1 MHYEPKVMREAN
13 NYALLK
19 TIREYIVIAIGLLI
33 NTLAW
38 NLFLFPHEVAGGG
51 ATGIAAIVMY
61 ATKGL
66 LPTEVQAFFN
76 MLGME
81 SVGGGIPITVTFFAI
96 NSILLIASIK
106 VLGFQF
112 SLRSIFGVLC
122 LTVWL
127 WIPFRDLYFDIA
139 GEPFPL
145 FDPFMSAIMAGLI
158 LGIGMGMAFT
168 NNGSSGG
175 TDIIAKIINKY
186 RTITL
191 GRALLFTDVAI
202 ICSSGFLPGA
212 GIDRIIY
219 GLIVLTITSVTLDM
233 YINGIRQSVQ
243 FFIFSSKYEQIAD
256 AITQKAHRGV
266 TILNGQGW
274 YSKEN
279 VKVITVV
286 TRKNESTKIFKLI
299 KEIDSNAF
307 ISQSAAIGVYG
318 KGFEE

>member
-1 MHYEPKVMREAN
+1 MKA
-13 NYALLK
+13 
-19 TIREYIVIAIGLLI
+19 IREYIMIAIGLLI

-38 NLFLFPHEVAGGG
+38 NLFLIPHEVAGGG

-66 LPTEVQAFFN
+66 LPAEVQAFFA

-96 NSILLIASIK
+96 NTVLLIASVK

-112 SLRSIFGVLC
+112 SIRSIFGVLC

-127 WIPFRDLYFDIA
+127 WIPFRDLYQRFT

-145 FDPFMSAIMAGLI
+145 FEPFMSSILAGLI
-158 LGIGMGMAFT
+158 LGIGMGLAFT

-191 GRALLFTDVAI
+191 GRALLFTDVMI
-202 ICSSGFLPGA
+202 ICSSGFLPDA
-212 GIDRIIY
+212 GIDKVVY
-219 GLIVLTITSVTLDM
+219 GLVAMTVTSITLDM

-243 FFIFSSKYEQIAD
+243 FFIFSKKYAEIANT
-256 AITQKAHRGV
+256 ITQNAHRGV
-266 TILNGQGW
+266 TVINGQGW
-274 YSKEN
+274 YSKEE

-286 TRKNESTKIFKLI
+286 ARKNESTQIFRLI
-299 KEIDSNAF
+299 KEIDPNAF

-318 KGFEE
+318 KGFEN

>member
-1 MHYEPKVMREAN
+1 MKA
-13 NYALLK
+13 
-19 TIREYIVIAIGLLI
+19 IREYVMIAIGLLI

-38 NLFLFPHEVAGGG
+38 NLFLIPHEVAGGG

-66 LPTEVQAFFN
+66 LPTEVQAFFA

-81 SVGGGIPITVTFFAI
+81 SIGGGIPITVTFFFI
-96 NSILLIASIK
+96 NAILLIASIK
-106 VLGFQF
+106 ILGFQF
-112 SLRSIFGVLC
+112 SIRSIFGVLC

-127 WIPFRDLYFDIA
+127 WIPFRDLYQQFT

-145 FDPFMSAIMAGLI
+145 FEPFMSSILAGVI
-158 LGIGMGMAFT
+158 LGIGMGLAFT

-191 GRALLFTDVAI
+191 GRALLFTDVMI

-212 GIDRIIY
+212 GIDRVIY
-219 GLIVLTITSVTLDM
+219 GLITMTITSITLDM

-243 FFIFSSKYEQIAD
+243 FFIFSSKYAEIAD
-256 AITQKAHRGV
+256 VIMQQAHRGV
-266 TILNGQGW
+266 TVINGQGW

-279 VKVITVV
+279 IKVITVV
-286 TRKNESTKIFKLI
+286 ARRNESTQIFRLI
-299 KEIDSNAF
+299 KEIDNNAF

-318 KGFEE
+318 KGFKE

>member
-1 MHYEPKVMREAN
+1 M
-13 NYALLK
+13 K
-19 TIREYIVIAIGLLI
+19 TNTITVIREYIIIAIGLLI

-66 LPTEVQAFFN
+66 LPEEVQAFFV

-81 SVGGGIPITVTFFAI
+81 SVGGGVPITITFFAI
-96 NSILLIASIK
+96 NAILLIASIK
-106 VLGFQF
+106 TLGFQF
-112 SLRSIFGVLC
+112 SIRSIFVVLC
-122 LTVWL
+122 LTIWL
-127 WIPFRDLYFDIA
+127 WIPFRDLYEQYT
-139 GEPFPL
+139 GTPFPI
-145 FDPFMSAIMAGLI
+145 FEPFMSSILAGLT
-158 LGIGMGMAFT
+158 LGIGMGLAFT
-168 NNGSSGG
+168 HNGSSGG

-219 GLIVLTITSVTLDM
+219 GLIVLVVTSITLDM
-233 YINGIRQSVQ
+233 YINGVRQSVQ
-243 FFIFSSKYEQIAD
+243 FFIFSKKHAEIAD
-256 AITQKAHRGV
+256 TITKNAHRGV
-266 TILNGQGW
+266 TVLNGQGW
-274 YSKEN
+274 YSKEPT
-279 VKVITVV
+279 KVITVIA
-286 TRKNESTKIFKLI
+286 RRNESTQIFKLI
-299 KEIDSNAF
+299 KEIDPDAF

>member
-1 MHYEPKVMREAN
+1 MKA
-13 NYALLK
+13 
-19 TIREYIVIAIGLLI
+19 IREYIMIAVGLLI

-38 NLFLFPHEVAGGG
+38 NLFLIPHEVAGGG

-66 LPTEVQAFFN
+66 LPAKVQAFFS

-96 NSILLIASIK
+96 NAILLIASIRI
-106 VLGFQF
+106 LGFQF
-112 SLRSIFGVLC
+112 SIRSIFGVLC

-127 WIPFRDLYFDIA
+127 WIPFRDLYQQFT

-145 FDPFMSAIMAGLI
+145 FDPFMSSIMAGII

-186 RTITL
+186 RTVTL

-202 ICSSGFLPGA
+202 ICSSGFLPDA
-212 GIDRIIY
+212 GIDRVIY
-219 GLIVLTITSVTLDM
+219 GLIAMTVTSITLDL

-243 FFIFSSKYEQIAD
+243 FFIFSTKYDQIAD
-256 AITQKAHRGV
+256 AITQKVHRGV
-266 TILNGQGW
+266 TVIDSQGW
-274 YSKEN
+274 FSKKN
-279 VKVITVV
+279 SKVIVLIA
-286 TRKNESTKIFKLI
+286 RRNQSTQIFRLI
-299 KEIDSNAF
+299 KEIDPDAF
-307 ISQSAAIGVYG
+307 ISQSAVIGVYG
-318 KGFEE
+318 KGFEN

>member
-1 MHYEPKVMREAN
+1 M
-13 NYALLK
+13 
-19 TIREYIVIAIGLLI
+19 IAIGLLI

-38 NLFLFPHEVAGGG
+38 NLFLIPHEVAGGG

-66 LPTEVQAFFN
+66 LPAEVQAFFA

-96 NSILLIASIK
+96 NAVLLIASVK

-112 SLRSIFGVLC
+112 SIRSIFGVLC

-127 WIPFRDLYFDIA
+127 WIPFRDLYQRFT
-139 GEPFPL
+139 GEQFPL
-145 FDPFMSAIMAGLI
+145 FEPFMSSILAGLI
-158 LGIGMGMAFT
+158 LGIGMGLAFT

-191 GRALLFTDVAI
+191 GRALLFTDVMI
-202 ICSSGFLPGA
+202 ICSSGFLPDA
-212 GIDRIIY
+212 GIDKVVY
-219 GLIVLTITSVTLDM
+219 GLVAMTVTSITLDM

-243 FFIFSSKYEQIAD
+243 FFIFSKKYAEIANT
-256 AITQKAHRGV
+256 ITQNAHRGV
-266 TILNGQGW
+266 TVINGQGW
-274 YSKEN
+274 YSKEE

-286 TRKNESTKIFKLI
+286 ARKNESTQIFRLI
-299 KEIDSNAF
+299 KEIDPNAF

-318 KGFEE
+318 KGFEN

>member
-1 MHYEPKVMREAN
+1 M
-13 NYALLK
+13 K
-19 TIREYIVIAIGLLI
+19 TNTITVIREYIIIAIGLLI

-66 LPTEVQAFFN
+66 LPEEVQAFFV

-81 SVGGGIPITVTFFAI
+81 SVGGGVPITITFFAI
-96 NSILLIASIK
+96 NAILLIASIK
-106 VLGFQF
+106 TLGFQF
-112 SLRSIFGVLC
+112 SIRSIFGVLC
-122 LTVWL
+122 LTIWL
-127 WIPFRDLYFDIA
+127 WIPFRDLYEQYT
-139 GEPFPL
+139 GTPFPI
-145 FDPFMSAIMAGLI
+145 FEPFMSSILAGLT
-158 LGIGMGMAFT
+158 LGIGMGLAFT
-168 NNGSSGG
+168 HNGSSGG

-219 GLIVLTITSVTLDM
+219 GLIVLVVTSITLDM
-233 YINGIRQSVQ
+233 YINGVRQSVQ
-243 FFIFSSKYEQIAD
+243 FFIFSKKYAEIAD
-256 AITQKAHRGV
+256 TITKNAHRGV
-266 TILNGQGW
+266 TVLNGRGW
-274 YSKEN
+274 YSKEPT
-279 VKVITVV
+279 KVITVIA
-286 TRKNESTKIFKLI
+286 RRNESTQIFKLI
-299 KEIDSNAF
+299 KEIDPDAF

>member
-1 MHYEPKVMREAN
+1 M
-13 NYALLK
+13 
-19 TIREYIVIAIGLLI
+19 IAFGLLI

-76 MLGME
+76 ILGME
-81 SVGGGIPITVTFFAI
+81 SVGGGIPITITFFAI
-96 NSILLIASIK
+96 NIILLIASIK
-106 VLGFQF
+106 ILGFQF
-112 SLRSIFGVLC
+112 SIRSIFGVLC
-122 LTVWL
+122 LTIWL
-127 WIPFRDLYFDIA
+127 WIPFRDLYNNIT
-139 GEPFPL
+139 GEQFPI
-145 FDPFMSAIMAGLI
+145 FDPFMSSIIAGLI
-158 LGIGMGMAFT
+158 LGIGMGLAFT

-186 RTITL
+186 KTITL

-202 ICSSGFLPGA
+202 ICSSGFLPNA
-212 GIDRIIY
+212 GIDRVIY
-219 GLIVLTITSVTLDM
+219 GLIAMIVTSLTLDM

-243 FFIFSSKYEQIAD
+243 FFIFSSQYEKIAD
-256 AITQKAHRGV
+256 AITQNAHRGV

-274 YSKEN
+274 YSKEES
-279 VKVITVV
+279 KIITVV
-286 TRKNESTKIFKLI
+286 TRKNESTQIFHMV
-299 KEIDSNAF
+299 KEIDPNAF
-307 ISQSAAIGVYG
+307 ISQSAVIGVFG

>member
-1 MHYEPKVMREAN
+1 MKA
-13 NYALLK
+13 
-19 TIREYIVIAIGLLI
+19 IREYVMIAVGLLI

-38 NLFLFPHEVAGGG
+38 NLFLIPHEVAGGG

-66 LPTEVQAFFN
+66 LPDKVQAFFS

-96 NSILLIASIK
+96 NAILLIASIK
-106 VLGFQF
+106 ILGFQF
-112 SLRSIFGVLC
+112 SIRSIFGVLC
-122 LTVWL
+122 LTIWL
-127 WIPFRDLYFDIA
+127 WIPFRDLYFNFT

-145 FDPFMSAIMAGLI
+145 FDPFMSSIMAGLI
-158 LGIGMGMAFT
+158 LGIGMGLAFT

-191 GRALLFTDVAI
+191 GRALLFTDVMI

-212 GIDRIIY
+212 GIDRVIY
-219 GLIVLTITSVTLDM
+219 GLITMTVTSVTLDM

-243 FFIFSSKYEQIAD
+243 FFIFSPKYSEIAD

-279 VKVITVV
+279 IKVVTVV
-286 TRKNESTKIFKLI
+286 TRKNESIQIFRI
-299 KEIDSNAF
+299 INEIDPKAF
-307 ISQSAAIGVYG
+307 ISQSSVIGVYG
-318 KGFEE
+318 KGFEN

>member
-1 MHYEPKVMREAN
+1 MKA
-13 NYALLK
+13 
-19 TIREYIVIAIGLLI
+19 IREYVMIAIGLLI

-38 NLFLFPHEVAGGG
+38 NLFLIPHEVAGGG

-66 LPTEVQAFFN
+66 LPTEVQAFFA

-81 SVGGGIPITVTFFAI
+81 SIGGGIPITVTFFFI
-96 NSILLIASIK
+96 NAILLIASIK
-106 VLGFQF
+106 ILGFQF
-112 SLRSIFGVLC
+112 SIRSIFGVLC
-122 LTVWL
+122 LTIWL
-127 WIPFRDLYFDIA
+127 WIPFRDLYQQFT

-145 FDPFMSAIMAGLI
+145 FEPFMSSILAGVI
-158 LGIGMGMAFT
+158 LGIGMGLAFT

-191 GRALLFTDVAI
+191 GRALLFTDVMI

-212 GIDRIIY
+212 GIDRVIY
-219 GLIVLTITSVTLDM
+219 GLITMTITSITLDM

-243 FFIFSSKYEQIAD
+243 FFIFSSKYAEIAD
-256 AITQKAHRGV
+256 AITLQAHRGV
-266 TILNGQGW
+266 TVINGQGW

-279 VKVITVV
+279 VKVIIVV
-286 TRKNESTKIFKLI
+286 ARRNESTQIFRLI
-299 KEIDSNAF
+299 KDIDNNAF

-318 KGFEE
+318 KGFKE

>member
-1 MHYEPKVMREAN
+1 MKA
-13 NYALLK
+13 
-19 TIREYIVIAIGLLI
+19 IREYVMIAIGLLI

-38 NLFLFPHEVAGGG
+38 NLFLIPHEVAGGG

-66 LPTEVQAFFN
+66 LPTEVQAFFT

-81 SVGGGIPITVTFFAI
+81 SVGGGIPITVTFFFI
-96 NSILLIASIK
+96 NAILLIASIK

-112 SLRSIFGVLC
+112 SIRSIFGVLC

-127 WIPFRDLYFDIA
+127 WIPFRDLYQQFT

-145 FDPFMSAIMAGLI
+145 FEPFMSSILAGVI
-158 LGIGMGMAFT
+158 LGIGMGLAFT

-191 GRALLFTDVAI
+191 GRALLFTDVMI

-212 GIDRIIY
+212 GIDRVIY
-219 GLIVLTITSVTLDM
+219 GLITMTITSITLDM

-243 FFIFSSKYEQIAD
+243 FFIFSSKYAEIAD

-286 TRKNESTKIFKLI
+286 ARRNESTQIFRLI
-299 KEIDSNAF
+299 KDIDNNAF

-318 KGFEE
+318 KGFNE

>member
-1 MHYEPKVMREAN
+1 
-13 NYALLK
+13 
-19 TIREYIVIAIGLLI
+19 
-33 NTLAW
+33 
-38 NLFLFPHEVAGGG
+38 
-51 ATGIAAIVMY
+51 MY

-66 LPTEVQAFFN
+66 LPEEVQAFFN

-96 NSILLIASIK
+96 NAILLIASIK
-106 VLGFQF
+106 ILGFQF
-112 SLRSIFGVLC
+112 SIRSIFGVGC
-122 LTVWL
+122 LTIWL
-127 WIPFRDLYFDIA
+127 WIPFRDLYFKVT
-139 GEPFPL
+139 GEEFPL
-145 FDPFMSAIMAGLI
+145 FDPFMSSIMAGLI

-191 GRALLFTDVAI
+191 GRALLFTDVII

-212 GIDRIIY
+212 GIDRVIY
-219 GLIVLTITSVTLDM
+219 GLIVLTVTSITLDM

-243 FFIFSSKYEQIAD
+243 FFIFSKKYIEIAD

-266 TILNGQGW
+266 TFINGQGW
-274 YSKEN
+274 YSKEPS
-279 VKVITVV
+279 KVITVV
-286 TRKNESTKIFKLI
+286 SRRNESTQIFKLI
-299 KEIDSNAF
+299 KEIDPDSF
-307 ISQSAAIGVYG
+307 ISQSAVIGVYG

>member
-1 MHYEPKVMREAN
+1 M
-13 NYALLK
+13 
-19 TIREYIVIAIGLLI
+19 IAIGLLI

-38 NLFLFPHEVAGGG
+38 NLFLIPHEVAGGG

-66 LPTEVQAFFN
+66 LPAEVQAFFA

-96 NSILLIASIK
+96 NAVLLIASVK

-112 SLRSIFGVLC
+112 SIRSIFGVLC

-127 WIPFRDLYFDIA
+127 WIPFRDLYQRFT

-145 FDPFMSAIMAGLI
+145 FEPFMSSILAGLI
-158 LGIGMGMAFT
+158 LGIGMGLAFT

-191 GRALLFTDVAI
+191 GRALLFTDVII
-202 ICSSGFLPGA
+202 ICSSGFLPDA
-212 GIDRIIY
+212 GIDKVVY
-219 GLIVLTITSVTLDM
+219 GLVAMTVTSITLDM

-243 FFIFSSKYEQIAD
+243 FFIFSKKYAEIAD
-256 AITQKAHRGV
+256 TITQNAHRGV
-266 TILNGQGW
+266 TVINGQGW
-274 YSKEN
+274 YSKED

-286 TRKNESTKIFKLI
+286 ARKNESTQIFRLI
-299 KEIDSNAF
+299 KEIDPNAF

-318 KGFEE
+318 KGFEN

>member
-1 MHYEPKVMREAN
+1 M
-13 NYALLK
+13 K
-19 TIREYIVIAIGLLI
+19 TNTITVIREYIIIAIGLLI

-66 LPTEVQAFFN
+66 LPEEVQAFFT

-81 SVGGGIPITVTFFAI
+81 SVGGGVPITVTFFAI
-96 NSILLIASIK
+96 NAVLLIASIK
-106 VLGFQF
+106 ILGFQF
-112 SLRSIFGVLC
+112 SIRSIFGVLC
-122 LTVWL
+122 LTIWL
-127 WIPFRDLYFDIA
+127 WIPFRDLYEQYT
-139 GEPFPL
+139 GTPFPI
-145 FDPFMSAIMAGLI
+145 FEPFMSSILAGLT

-219 GLIVLTITSVTLDM
+219 GLIVLVVTSITLDM
-233 YINGIRQSVQ
+233 YINGVRQSVQ
-243 FFIFSSKYEQIAD
+243 FFIFSKKYAEIAD
-256 AITQKAHRGV
+256 TITKNAHRGV
-266 TILNGQGW
+266 TVLNGQGW
-274 YSKEN
+274 YSKEPT
-279 VKVITVV
+279 KVITVIA
-286 TRKNESTKIFKLI
+286 RRNESTQIFKLI
-299 KEIDSNAF
+299 KEIDPDAF

>member
-1 MHYEPKVMREAN
+1 M
-13 NYALLK
+13 
-19 TIREYIVIAIGLLI
+19 IAVGLLI

-38 NLFLFPHEVAGGG
+38 NLFLIPHEVAGGG

-66 LPTEVQAFFN
+66 LPAEVQAFFS

-96 NSILLIASIK
+96 NAILLIASIRI
-106 VLGFQF
+106 LGFQF
-112 SLRSIFGVLC
+112 SIRSIFGVLC

-127 WIPFRDLYFDIA
+127 WIPFRDLYQQFT

-145 FDPFMSAIMAGLI
+145 FDPFMSSIMAGII

-186 RTITL
+186 RTVTL

-202 ICSSGFLPGA
+202 ICSSGFLPDA
-212 GIDRIIY
+212 GIDRVIY
-219 GLIVLTITSVTLDM
+219 GLIAMTVTSITLDL

-243 FFIFSSKYEQIAD
+243 FFIFSTKYDQIAD
-256 AITQKAHRGV
+256 AITQKVHRGV
-266 TILNGQGW
+266 TVIDSQGW
-274 YSKEN
+274 FSKKN
-279 VKVITVV
+279 SKVIVLIA
-286 TRKNESTKIFKLI
+286 RRNQSTQIFRLI
-299 KEIDSNAF
+299 KEIDPDAF
-307 ISQSAAIGVYG
+307 ISQSAVIGVYG
-318 KGFEE
+318 KGFEN

>member
-1 MHYEPKVMREAN
+1 MKA
-13 NYALLK
+13 
-19 TIREYIVIAIGLLI
+19 IREYVMIALGLLI

-38 NLFLFPHEVAGGG
+38 NLFLIPHEVAGGG

-66 LPTEVQAFFN
+66 LPAEVQAFFS

-81 SVGGGIPITVTFFAI
+81 SVGGGIPIAVTFFAI
-96 NSILLIASIK
+96 NAILLIASIK

-112 SLRSIFGVLC
+112 SIRSIFGVLC

-127 WIPFRDLYFDIA
+127 WIPFRDLYQQFT

-145 FDPFMSAIMAGLI
+145 FDPFMSSILAGLI
-158 LGIGMGMAFT
+158 LGIGMGLAFT

-191 GRALLFTDVAI
+191 GRALLFTDVMI
-202 ICSSGFLPGA
+202 ICSSGFLPDA
-212 GIDRIIY
+212 GIDRVIY
-219 GLIVLTITSVTLDM
+219 GLIAMTITCITLDM

-243 FFIFSSKYEQIAD
+243 FFIFSSKYVEIAD

-266 TILNGQGW
+266 TVVDGQGW
-274 YSKEN
+274 YTKQN
-279 VKVITVV
+279 TKIIILVA
-286 TRKNESTKIFKLI
+286 RRNESTQIFRLI
-299 KEIDSNAF
+299 KDIDPAAF

-318 KGFEE
+318 KGFKD

>member
-1 MHYEPKVMREAN
+1 MKA
-13 NYALLK
+13 
-19 TIREYIVIAIGLLI
+19 IREYVMIAIGLLI

-38 NLFLFPHEVAGGG
+38 NLFLIPHEVAGGG

-66 LPTEVQAFFN
+66 LPVEVQAFFA

-81 SVGGGIPITVTFFAI
+81 SVGGGIPITVTFFFI
-96 NSILLIASIK
+96 NAILLIASIK

-112 SLRSIFGVLC
+112 SIRSIFGVLC

-127 WIPFRDLYFDIA
+127 WIPFRDLYQQFT

-145 FDPFMSAIMAGLI
+145 FEPFMSSILAGVI
-158 LGIGMGMAFT
+158 LGIGMGLAFT

-191 GRALLFTDVAI
+191 GRALLFTDVMI

-212 GIDRIIY
+212 GIERVIY
-219 GLIVLTITSVTLDM
+219 GLITMTVTSITLDM

-243 FFIFSSKYEQIAD
+243 FFIFSSKYAEIAD
-256 AITQKAHRGV
+256 AIMQQAHRGV
-266 TILNGQGW
+266 TVINGQGW

-286 TRKNESTKIFKLI
+286 ARRNESTQIFRLI
-299 KEIDSNAF
+299 KDIDNNAF

-318 KGFEE
+318 KGFNE

>member
-1 MHYEPKVMREAN
+1 MKA
-13 NYALLK
+13 
-19 TIREYIVIAIGLLI
+19 IREYIIIAIGLLI

-66 LPTEVQAFFN
+66 LPEEIQIFFS

-81 SVGGGIPITVTFFAI
+81 AVGGGIPITVTFFAI
-96 NSILLIASIK
+96 NAVLLIVSIK

-112 SLRSIFGVLC
+112 SIRSIFGVIC
-122 LTVWL
+122 LTIWL
-127 WIPFRDLYFDIA
+127 WIPFRDLYFKFT
-139 GEPFPL
+139 GELFPL
-145 FDPFMSAIMAGLI
+145 FDPFMSSIMAGLI

-202 ICSSGFLPGA
+202 ICSSGLLPGA
-212 GIDRIIY
+212 GIDRVIY
-219 GLIVLTITSVTLDM
+219 GLIVLTVTSITLDM
-233 YINGIRQSVQ
+233 YINGVRQSVQ
-243 FFIFSSKYEQIAD
+243 FFIFSSKYEEVAD
-256 AITQKAHRGV
+256 TISKKINRGV
-266 TILNGQGW
+266 TVINGQGW
-274 YSKEN
+274 YSKEQS
-279 VKVITVV
+279 KIITVIS
-286 TRKNESTKIFKLI
+286 RQNESTQIFKLI
-299 KEIDSNAF
+299 KEIDPDAF
-307 ISQSAAIGVYG
+307 ISQSAVLGVYG
-318 KGFEE
+318 KGFES

>member
-1 MHYEPKVMREAN
+1 M
-13 NYALLK
+13 K
-19 TIREYIVIAIGLLI
+19 TNTITVIREYIIIAVGLLI

-66 LPTEVQAFFN
+66 LPDEVQAFFS

-81 SVGGGIPITVTFFAI
+81 SVGGGVPITVTFFAI
-96 NSILLIASIK
+96 NAVLLIASIK
-106 VLGFQF
+106 ILGFQF
-112 SLRSIFGVLC
+112 SIRSIFGVLC
-122 LTVWL
+122 LTIWL
-127 WIPFRDLYFDIA
+127 WIPFRDLYEQYT
-139 GEPFPL
+139 GSPFPI
-145 FDPFMSAIMAGLI
+145 FEPFMSSILAGLT

-186 RTITL
+186 RTVTL

-219 GLIVLTITSVTLDM
+219 GLIVLVVTSITLDM
-233 YINGIRQSVQ
+233 YINGVRQSVQ
-243 FFIFSSKYEQIAD
+243 FFIFSKRYADIAD
-256 AITQKAHRGV
+256 AITQNAHRGV
-266 TILNGQGW
+266 TIINGQGW
-274 YSKEN
+274 YTKEPS
-279 VKVITVV
+279 KVITVV
-286 TRKNESTKIFKLI
+286 ARRNESTQIFKLI
-299 KEIDSNAF
+299 KDIDSDAF
-307 ISQSAAIGVYG
+307 ISQSSVIGVYG
-318 KGFEE
+318 RGFE

>member
-1 MHYEPKVMREAN
+1 M
-13 NYALLK
+13 K
-19 TIREYIVIAIGLLI
+19 TNTITVIREYIIIAIGLLI

-66 LPTEVQAFFN
+66 LPEEVQAFFT

-81 SVGGGIPITVTFFAI
+81 SVGGGVPITVTFFAI
-96 NSILLIASIK
+96 NAVLLIASIK
-106 VLGFQF
+106 ILGFQF
-112 SLRSIFGVLC
+112 SIRSIFGVLC
-122 LTVWL
+122 LTIWL
-127 WIPFRDLYFDIA
+127 WIPFRDLYEQYT
-139 GEPFPL
+139 GTPFPI
-145 FDPFMSAIMAGLI
+145 FEPFMSSILAGLT
-158 LGIGMGMAFT
+158 LGIGMGLAFT
-168 NNGSSGG
+168 HNGSSGG

-219 GLIVLTITSVTLDM
+219 GLIVLVVTSITLDM
-233 YINGIRQSVQ
+233 YINGVRQSVQ
-243 FFIFSSKYEQIAD
+243 FFIFSKKYAEIAD
-256 AITQKAHRGV
+256 TITKNAHRGV
-266 TILNGQGW
+266 TVLNGQGW
-274 YSKEN
+274 YSKEPT
-279 VKVITVV
+279 KVITVIA
-286 TRKNESTKIFKLI
+286 RRNESTQIFKLI
-299 KEIDSNAF
+299 KEIDPDAF

>member
-1 MHYEPKVMREAN
+1 MKA
-13 NYALLK
+13 
-19 TIREYIVIAIGLLI
+19 IREYIMIAIGLLI

-38 NLFLFPHEVAGGG
+38 NLFLIPHEVAGGG

-66 LPTEVQAFFN
+66 LPAEVQAFFA

-96 NSILLIASIK
+96 NAVLLIASVK

-112 SLRSIFGVLC
+112 SIRSIFGVLC

-127 WIPFRDLYFDIA
+127 WIPFRDLYQRFT

-145 FDPFMSAIMAGLI
+145 FEPFMSSILAGLI
-158 LGIGMGMAFT
+158 LGIGMGLAFT

-186 RTITL
+186 KTITL
-191 GRALLFTDVAI
+191 GRALLFTDVMI
-202 ICSSGFLPGA
+202 ICSSGFLPDA
-212 GIDRIIY
+212 GIDKVVY
-219 GLIVLTITSVTLDM
+219 GLVAMTVTSITLDM

-243 FFIFSSKYEQIAD
+243 FFIFSKKYAEIAD
-256 AITQKAHRGV
+256 TITQNAHRGV
-266 TILNGQGW
+266 TVINGQGW
-274 YSKEN
+274 YSKED

-286 TRKNESTKIFKLI
+286 ARKNESTQIFRLI
-299 KEIDSNAF
+299 KEIDPNAF

-318 KGFEE
+318 KGFEN

>member
-1 MHYEPKVMREAN
+1 MKA
-13 NYALLK
+13 
-19 TIREYIVIAIGLLI
+19 IREYIMIAIGLLI

-38 NLFLFPHEVAGGG
+38 NLFLIPHEVAGGG

-66 LPTEVQAFFN
+66 LPAEVQAFFA

-96 NSILLIASIK
+96 NAVLLIASVK

-112 SLRSIFGVLC
+112 SIRSIFGVLC

-127 WIPFRDLYFDIA
+127 WIPFRDLYQRFT

-145 FDPFMSAIMAGLI
+145 FEPFMSSILAGLI
-158 LGIGMGMAFT
+158 LGIGMGLAFT

-191 GRALLFTDVAI
+191 GRALLFTDVMI
-202 ICSSGFLPGA
+202 ICSSGFLPDA
-212 GIDRIIY
+212 GIDKVVY
-219 GLIVLTITSVTLDM
+219 GLVAMTVTSITLDM

-243 FFIFSSKYEQIAD
+243 FFIFSKKYAEIANT
-256 AITQKAHRGV
+256 ITQNAHRGV
-266 TILNGQGW
+266 TVINGQGW
-274 YSKEN
+274 YSKED

-286 TRKNESTKIFKLI
+286 ARKNESTQIFRLI
-299 KEIDSNAF
+299 KEIDPNAF

-318 KGFEE
+318 KGFEN

>member
-1 MHYEPKVMREAN
+1 
-13 NYALLK
+13 
-19 TIREYIVIAIGLLI
+19 LI

-38 NLFLFPHEVAGGG
+38 NLFLIPHEVAGGG

-66 LPTEVQAFFN
+66 LPAEVQAFFA

-96 NSILLIASIK
+96 NAVLLIASVK

-112 SLRSIFGVLC
+112 SIRSIFGVLC

-127 WIPFRDLYFDIA
+127 WIPFRDLYQRFT

-145 FDPFMSAIMAGLI
+145 FEPFMSSILAGLI
-158 LGIGMGMAFT
+158 LGIGMGLAFT

-191 GRALLFTDVAI
+191 GRALLFTDVMI
-202 ICSSGFLPGA
+202 ICSSGFLPDA
-212 GIDRIIY
+212 GIDKVVY
-219 GLIVLTITSVTLDM
+219 GLVAMTVTSITLDM

-243 FFIFSSKYEQIAD
+243 FFIFSKKYAEIAD
-256 AITQKAHRGV
+256 TITQNAHRGV
-266 TILNGQGW
+266 TVINGQGW
-274 YSKEN
+274 YSKEE

-286 TRKNESTKIFKLI
+286 ARKNESTQIFRLI
-299 KEIDSNAF
+299 KEIDPNAF

-318 KGFEE
+318 KGFEN

>member
-1 MHYEPKVMREAN
+1 M
-13 NYALLK
+13 
-19 TIREYIVIAIGLLI
+19 IAVGLLI

-38 NLFLFPHEVAGGG
+38 NLFLIPHEVAGGG
-51 ATGIAAIVMY
+51 ATGIAAVVMY

-66 LPTEVQAFFN
+66 LSDKVQAFFS

-96 NSILLIASIK
+96 NAILLIASIK
-106 VLGFQF
+106 ILGFQF
-112 SLRSIFGVLC
+112 SIRSIFGVLC
-122 LTVWL
+122 LTIWL
-127 WIPFRDLYFDIA
+127 WIPFRDLYFNFI

-145 FDPFMSAIMAGLI
+145 FDPFMSSIMAGLI
-158 LGIGMGMAFT
+158 LGIGMGLAFT

-191 GRALLFTDVAI
+191 GRALLFTDVMI

-212 GIDRIIY
+212 GIDRVIY
-219 GLIVLTITSVTLDM
+219 GLITMTVTSVTLDM

-243 FFIFSSKYEQIAD
+243 FFIFSPKYSEIAD

-274 YSKEN
+274 FSKEN
-279 VKVITVV
+279 IKVVTVV
-286 TRKNESTKIFKLI
+286 TRKNESIQIFRI
-299 KEIDSNAF
+299 INEIDPKAF
-307 ISQSAAIGVYG
+307 ISQSAVIGVYG
-318 KGFEE
+318 KGFEN

>member
-1 MHYEPKVMREAN
+1 MKA
-13 NYALLK
+13 
-19 TIREYIVIAIGLLI
+19 IREYIIIAIGLLI

-66 LPTEVQAFFN
+66 LPAEVQAFFA

-96 NSILLIASIK
+96 NAVLLIASVK

-112 SLRSIFGVLC
+112 SIRSIFGVLC

-127 WIPFRDLYFDIA
+127 WIPFRDLYQRFT

-145 FDPFMSAIMAGLI
+145 FEPFMSSILAGLI
-158 LGIGMGMAFT
+158 LGIGMGLAFT

-191 GRALLFTDVAI
+191 GRALLFTDVMI
-202 ICSSGFLPGA
+202 ICSSGFLPDA
-212 GIDRIIY
+212 GIDKVVY
-219 GLIVLTITSVTLDM
+219 GLVAMTVTSITLDM

-243 FFIFSSKYEQIAD
+243 FFIFSKKYAEIAD
-256 AITQKAHRGV
+256 TITQNAHRGV
-266 TILNGQGW
+266 TVINGQGW
-274 YSKEN
+274 YSKED

-286 TRKNESTKIFKLI
+286 ARKNESTQIFRLI
-299 KEIDSNAF
+299 KEIDPNAF

-318 KGFEE
+318 KGFEN

>member
-1 MHYEPKVMREAN
+1 MKA
-13 NYALLK
+13 
-19 TIREYIVIAIGLLI
+19 IREYVMIAIGLLI

-38 NLFLFPHEVAGGG
+38 NLFLIPHEVAGGG

-66 LPTEVQAFFN
+66 LPAEVQAFFS

-81 SVGGGIPITVTFFAI
+81 TLGGGIPITVTFFAI
-96 NSILLIASIK
+96 NAILLIVSIK

-112 SLRSIFGVLC
+112 SIRSIFGVLC

-127 WIPFRDLYFDIA
+127 WIPFRDLYQQLT
-139 GEPFPL
+139 GKPFPI
-145 FDPFMSAIMAGLI
+145 FDPFMSSIMAGLI
-158 LGIGMGMAFT
+158 LGIGMGLAFT

-191 GRALLFTDVAI
+191 GRALLFTDVLI
-202 ICSSGFLPGA
+202 ICSSGFLPDS
-212 GIDRIIY
+212 GIDKVIY
-219 GLIVLTITSVTLDM
+219 GLIAMTVTSLTLDM

-243 FFIFSSKYEQIAD
+243 FFIFSPKYEEIAD

-279 VKVITVV
+279 VKVVTVV
-286 TRKNESTKIFKLI
+286 TRKNESTQIFRLI
-299 KEIDSNAF
+299 NEIDPNAF
-307 ISQSAAIGVYG
+307 ISQSASIGVYG
-318 KGFEE
+318 KGFE

>member
-1 MHYEPKVMREAN
+1 M
-13 NYALLK
+13 
-19 TIREYIVIAIGLLI
+19 IAIGLLI

-38 NLFLFPHEVAGGG
+38 NLFLIPHEVAGGG

-66 LPTEVQAFFN
+66 LPAEVQAFFA

-96 NSILLIASIK
+96 NAVLLIASVK

-112 SLRSIFGVLC
+112 SIRSIFGVLC

-127 WIPFRDLYFDIA
+127 WIPFRDLYQRFT

-145 FDPFMSAIMAGLI
+145 LEPFMSSILAGLI
-158 LGIGMGMAFT
+158 LGIGMGLAFT

-186 RTITL
+186 KTITL
-191 GRALLFTDVAI
+191 GRALLFTDVMI
-202 ICSSGFLPGA
+202 ICSSGFLPDA
-212 GIDRIIY
+212 GIDKVVY
-219 GLIVLTITSVTLDM
+219 GLVAMTVTSITLDM

-243 FFIFSSKYEQIAD
+243 FFIFSKKYAEIAD
-256 AITQKAHRGV
+256 TITQNAHRGV
-266 TILNGQGW
+266 TVINGQGW
-274 YSKEN
+274 YSKED

-286 TRKNESTKIFKLI
+286 ARKNESTQIFRLI
-299 KEIDSNAF
+299 KEIDPNAF

-318 KGFEE
+318 KGFEN

>member
-1 MHYEPKVMREAN
+1 MKA
-13 NYALLK
+13 
-19 TIREYIVIAIGLLI
+19 IREYVMIAIGLLI

-38 NLFLFPHEVAGGG
+38 NLFLIPHEVAGGG

-66 LPTEVQAFFN
+66 LPVEVQALFA

-81 SVGGGIPITVTFFAI
+81 SVGGGIPITVTFFFI
-96 NSILLIASIK
+96 NAILLIVSIK

-112 SLRSIFGVLC
+112 SIRSIFGVLC

-127 WIPFRDLYFDIA
+127 WIPFRDLYQQFT

-145 FDPFMSAIMAGLI
+145 FEPFMSSILAGVI
-158 LGIGMGMAFT
+158 LGIGMGLAFT

-191 GRALLFTDVAI
+191 GRALLFTDVMI

-212 GIDRIIY
+212 GIERVIY
-219 GLIVLTITSVTLDM
+219 GLITMTVTCITLDM

-243 FFIFSSKYEQIAD
+243 FFIFSSKYAEIAD
-256 AITQKAHRGV
+256 AIMQQAHRGV
-266 TILNGQGW
+266 TVINGQGW

-286 TRKNESTKIFKLI
+286 ARRNESTQIFRLI
-299 KEIDSNAF
+299 KDIDNNAF

-318 KGFEE
+318 KGFNE

>member
-1 MHYEPKVMREAN
+1 MKA
-13 NYALLK
+13 
-19 TIREYIVIAIGLLI
+19 IREYIMIAIGLLI

-38 NLFLFPHEVAGGG
+38 NLFLIPHEVAGGG

-66 LPTEVQAFFN
+66 LPAEVQAFFA

-96 NSILLIASIK
+96 NAVLLIASVK

-112 SLRSIFGVLC
+112 SIRSIFGVLC

-127 WIPFRDLYFDIA
+127 WIPFRDLYQRFT

-145 FDPFMSAIMAGLI
+145 FEPFMSSILAGLI
-158 LGIGMGMAFT
+158 LGIGMGLAFT

-191 GRALLFTDVAI
+191 GRALLFTDVMI
-202 ICSSGFLPGA
+202 ICSSGFLPDA
-212 GIDRIIY
+212 GIDKVVY
-219 GLIVLTITSVTLDM
+219 GLVAMTITSITLDM

-243 FFIFSSKYEQIAD
+243 FFIFSKKYAEIAD
-256 AITQKAHRGV
+256 TITQNAHRGV
-266 TILNGQGW
+266 TVINGQGW
-274 YSKEN
+274 YSKED

-286 TRKNESTKIFKLI
+286 ARKNESTQIFRLI
-299 KEIDSNAF
+299 KEIDPNAF

-318 KGFEE
+318 KGFEN

>member
-1 MHYEPKVMREAN
+1 M
-13 NYALLK
+13 
-19 TIREYIVIAIGLLI
+19 IAIGLLI

-38 NLFLFPHEVAGGG
+38 NLFLIPHEVAGGG

-66 LPTEVQAFFN
+66 LPAEVQAFFA

-96 NSILLIASIK
+96 NAVLLIASVK

-112 SLRSIFGVLC
+112 SIRSIFGVLC

-127 WIPFRDLYFDIA
+127 WIPFRDLYQRFT

-145 FDPFMSAIMAGLI
+145 FEPFMSSILAGLI
-158 LGIGMGMAFT
+158 LGIGMGLAFT

-186 RTITL
+186 KTITL
-191 GRALLFTDVAI
+191 GRALLFTDVMI
-202 ICSSGFLPGA
+202 ICSSGFLPDA
-212 GIDRIIY
+212 GIDKVVY
-219 GLIVLTITSVTLDM
+219 GLVAMTVTSITLDM

-243 FFIFSSKYEQIAD
+243 FFIFSKKYAEIAD
-256 AITQKAHRGV
+256 TITQNAHRGV
-266 TILNGQGW
+266 TVINGQGW
-274 YSKEN
+274 YSKED

-286 TRKNESTKIFKLI
+286 ARKNESTQIFRLI
-299 KEIDSNAF
+299 KEIDPNAF

-318 KGFEE
+318 KGFKN

>member
-1 MHYEPKVMREAN
+1 MNCKLFKA
-13 NYALLK
+13 
-19 TIREYIVIAIGLLI
+19 IREYIMIAFGLLI

-38 NLFLFPHEVAGGG
+38 NLFLIPHEVAGGG

-66 LPTEVQAFFN
+66 LPTKVQAFFSMLN
-76 MLGME
+76 ME
-81 SVGGGIPITVTFFAI
+81 TIDGGIPITVTFFAI
-96 NSILLIASIK
+96 NAVLLIASIK
-106 VLGFQF
+106 ILGFQF
-112 SLRSIFGVLC
+112 SIRSIFGVLC

-127 WIPFRDLYFDIA
+127 WIPFRDLYQQLT
-139 GEPFPL
+139 GEPFPI
-145 FDPFMSAIMAGLI
+145 FDPFMSSIMAGLI
-158 LGIGMGMAFT
+158 LGIGMGLAFT

-191 GRALLFTDVAI
+191 GRALLFTDVLI
-202 ICSSGFLPGA
+202 ICSSGFLPNS
-212 GIDRIIY
+212 GIDKVIY
-219 GLIVLTITSVTLDM
+219 GLIAMTVTSLTLDM

-243 FFIFSSKYEQIAD
+243 FFIFSPKYAEIAD

-274 YSKEN
+274 YSKEK
-279 VKVITVV
+279 VKVVTVI
-286 TRKNESTKIFKLI
+286 TRKNESTQIFRI
-299 KEIDSNAF
+299 INEIDSNAF

-318 KGFEE
+318 KGFKSEK

>member
-1 MHYEPKVMREAN
+1 MKA
-13 NYALLK
+13 
-19 TIREYIVIAIGLLI
+19 IREYVMIAIGLLI

-38 NLFLFPHEVAGGG
+38 NLFLIPHEVAGGG

-66 LPTEVQAFFN
+66 LPTEVQAFFA

-81 SVGGGIPITVTFFAI
+81 SIGGGIPITVTFFFI
-96 NSILLIASIK
+96 NAILLIASIK
-106 VLGFQF
+106 ILGFQF
-112 SLRSIFGVLC
+112 SIRSIFGVLC

-127 WIPFRDLYFDIA
+127 WIPFRDLYQQFT

-145 FDPFMSAIMAGLI
+145 FEPFMSSILAGVI
-158 LGIGMGMAFT
+158 LGIGMGLAFT

-191 GRALLFTDVAI
+191 GRALLFTDVMI

-212 GIDRIIY
+212 GIDRVIY
-219 GLIVLTITSVTLDM
+219 GLITMTITSITLDM

-243 FFIFSSKYEQIAD
+243 FFIFSSKYAEIAD
-256 AITQKAHRGV
+256 AITLQAHRGV
-266 TILNGQGW
+266 TVINGQGW

-279 VKVITVV
+279 IKVITVV
-286 TRKNESTKIFKLI
+286 ARRNESTQIFRLI
-299 KEIDSNAF
+299 KEIDNNAF

-318 KGFEE
+318 KGFKE